1 MSSSDSTDLVK
12 SEQPCAEA
20 VLSGHELEFTPDG
33 QLVRWRR
40 DNKRH
45 PRNWPLLRR
54 VYDISIIFFL
64 DLFLYGVL
72 PNLWPTS

>member
-1 MSSSDSTDLVK
+1 MSSLGSTEIVK
-12 SEQPCAEA
+12 SEQPWAEA
-20 VLSGHELEFTPDG
+20 VLSEHELELTPDG

-45 PRNWPLLRR
+45 PRNWPLPRR

-64 DLFLYGVL
+64 DLFLYALL
-72 PNLWPTS
+72 PNC